1 MGTSARYKEYKVVQV
16 TETGLGG
23 LFRSAGVPVWKVEA
37 ALNEAVA
44 EGWQVVF
51 QLIEKRRFM
60 LFWSRQAVLITFGR

>member
-1 MGTSARYKEYKVVQV
+1 METTPRYKEYRVVYV
-16 TETGLGG
+16 AEKGPGG
-23 LFRSAGVPVWKVEA
+23 LFRSSGVPVQKMEA

-51 QLIEKRRFM
+51 QLVERRRFL